1 MEKQMIYRLIFIF
14 LLLID
19 FSYATNKDDI
29 IKLYKQKDYR
39 KACLK
44 AGDLYNKYKNDED
57 FLSMYADACIQ
68 VDMINRTILPIIKL
82 YKTPK
87 SRENAAYFAT
97 ILYQKKLLYHAL
109 VDDVDISY
117 INLPKTKYI
126 LSIIFN
132 KFVGGDYEY
141 KNGAY
146 WFNDDNKPD
155 IKYKLSVET
164 HQKAKKLFLRTYKD
178 DEVIKVRTYW

>member
-1 MEKQMIYRLIFIF
+1 MVYKFVLIIF
-14 LLLID
+14 LMMNFL
-19 FSYATNKDDI
+19 YATNKDDI
-29 IKLYKQKDYR
+29 IKLYQERNYR

-44 AGDLYNKYKNDED
+44 AGDLYNKYKEDED

-68 VDMINRTILPIIKL
+68 EDMINRSILPIIKL

-87 SRENAAYFAT
+87 ARENAAYFAT

-117 INLPKTKYI
+117 VNLPKTKYI
-126 LSIIFN
+126 LSIIFS
-132 KFVGGDYEY
+132 KFVSGDYEY
-141 KNGAY
+141 KNGTY
-146 WFNDDNKPD
+146 WFNDENDES

-164 HQKAKKLFLRTYKD
+164 HQNAKKIFLRTYKD
-178 DEVIKVRTYW
+178 NKIIKVRTYW